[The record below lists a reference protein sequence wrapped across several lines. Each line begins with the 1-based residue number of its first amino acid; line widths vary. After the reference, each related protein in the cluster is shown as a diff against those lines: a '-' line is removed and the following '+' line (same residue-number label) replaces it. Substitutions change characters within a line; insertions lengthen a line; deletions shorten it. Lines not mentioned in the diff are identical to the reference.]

1 MSAWALVLVFA
12 AWQPELVVSRLF
24 AATTEGAF
32 VTYSWGEHWTRLRP
46 DMRGFTGELHAFA
59 CVGSTVFAGGSDGIF
74 VSDDF
79 GENYRPVEAFEG
91 KDVTTFEAARL
102 FALEPTLFAGAA
114 TGLYRSRNAGAD
126 WEQIGA
132 EKIRTAVRDLAWPG
146 PELFVA
152 SDGGLFVSDDAGDS
166 WDRVGEGLPRVP
178 ILSIAQSRLF
188 GLDPTIFVGTQGGGL
203 YRSSDGGASF
213 ELLEHEV
220 LEDMSVGALFWW
232 GELLLIG
239 TEDGLLLSNDGAETL
254 RQVAMFRGQAVR
266 TINVPSP
273 EGFSQSDVLIGTDA
287 GVFKS
292 SDGAMSFRLVSEGI
306 GTPLVFELAT
316 FPQPPQ
322 SSEPSRH

>member
-1 MSAWALVLVFA
+1 MSAWALVLVLA
-12 AWQPELVVSRLF
+12 AWQPEIAQSRLF

-32 VTYSWGEHWTRLRP
+32 VTYSFGEHWTRLRP
-46 DMRGFTGELHAFA
+46 DLRGFSGELRAFA
-59 CVGSTVFAGGSDGIF
+59 CLGLNVFAGGSDGIF

-79 GENYRPVEAFEG
+79 GESYRPVEAFEG
-91 KDVTTFEAARL
+91 KNVTTFQAARL
-102 FALEPTLFAGAA
+102 FALEPTLFAGTA
-114 TGLYRSRNAGAD
+114 TGLYRSKNAGVE

-132 EKIRTAVRDLAWPG
+132 DTIRTAVRALAWPG

-152 SDGGLFVSDDAGDS
+152 SDGGLFVSDDSGDS
-166 WDRVGEGLPRVP
+166 WEPVEEGLPRVP
-178 ILSIAQSRLF
+178 ILSIALSQLF
-188 GLDPTIFVGTQGGGL
+188 GLDPTIFVGARDAGL
-203 YRSSDGGASF
+203 YRSSDGGAAF
-213 ELLEHEV
+213 ELVEHE
-220 LEDMSVGALFWW
+220 LLADKSVEALFWW

-254 RQVAMFRGQAVR
+254 REVEMFRGQAVR
-266 TINVPSP
+266 TINVPFP
-273 EGFSQSDVLIGTDA
+273 ERFSKSDVLIGTDA

-306 GTPLVFELAT
+306 GTPRVLELAT